1 MKKYISL
8 IAAVAALVFTACEQI
23 AGTEPGNDPNP
34 NVIVYTYAP
43 GGEYNPDNDVAIRV
57 AANNKVEELYYFLE
71 PAADFDANLEA
82 KGESG
87 YADYVKANGQKAELV
102 NSDIDGAKV
111 FNAII
116 TGIKGENRI
125 AVAGFSSSASDL
137 AYTSFTGLS
146 WTDLAN
152 GTYSSET
159 MAKLGAGPVPAKL
172 QKCDQI
178 EGRYRFPDLYTPG
191 FHRVFEVVGSAQK
204 DKDGDTFYNVR
215 VANQPIGLS
224 YGNYGMI
231 SARDVATW
239 QGSDDYLQNNVYY
252 PDYNY
257 VDIWTQYNVSAGNL
271 GYGYDTFQAGN

>member
-34 NVIVYTYAP
+34 NVIVYTYNP
-43 GGEYNPDNDVAIRV
+43 GTEYNPDNDVAIRI
-57 AANNKVEELYYFLE
+57 AANNKVDEVYYFLE
-71 PAADFDANLEA
+71 PAEEFDSNLES

-87 YADYVKANGQKAELV
+87 YADYVKANGEKAELTE
-102 NSDIDGAKV
+102 SEFDGSKI
-111 FNAII
+111 FNVII

-125 AVAGFSSSASDL
+125 AVAGFSSGASDL

-146 WTDLAN
+146 WTDLAS

-159 MAKLGAGPVPAKL
+159 MAKLGLGPVPAKL

-178 EGRYRFPDLYTPG
+178 KGRYRFPDLYANG
-191 FHRVFEVVGSAQK
+191 YHRVFETVGEIQK
-204 DKDGDTFYNVR
+204 DSNGDEYYTIR
-215 VANQPIGLS
+215 VANQPIGLT

-239 QGSDDYLQNNVYY
+239 QGSDDYLVYNAFY
-252 PDYNY
+252 PGDNY
-257 VDIWTQYNVSAGNL
+257 VIIWTQYNVSAGNL
-271 GYGYDTFQAGN
+271 GYGDDEFVPGN